1 MKSAREGPCSLFL
14 NVSKFI
20 LFLALFCPFSLSA
33 ANVNPPLK
41 GYFQSGSGD
50 KCRYQTVYRLEKYFA
65 DLEQRICLHTFD
77 DPGAMPKDDLY
88 KRMIANGV
96 ARFYVEPV
104 FQADTHFKTDP
115 AEWNPAA
122 GLQKKG
128 FSITARNYPPPSI
141 WIDFVLSPDK
151 QKIVRVV
158 HGKGMNF

>member
-20 LFLALFCPFSLSA
+20 LFLALFYPFSLSA
-33 ANVNPPLK
+33 ADINPLLT
-41 GYFQSGSGD
+41 GCFQS
-50 KCRYQTVYRLEKYFA
+50 
-65 DLEQRICLHTFD
+65 
-77 DPGAMPKDDLY
+77 
-88 KRMIANGV
+88 
-96 ARFYVEPV
+96 
-104 FQADTHFKTDP
+104 DTHFKTDP

-128 FSITARNYPPPSI
+128 FYITASNYPPPSI